1 MKPFNLEKALAGEPV
16 VTRDGRKIKDLHFF
30 HTLTRDCKLYGVIN
44 NSVMAWTN
52 EGHWLSTGQEQ
63 PEDLFMEEPEKWVNV
78 YYSKVQDEVWASD
91 FYESE
96 EKAKECIL
104 STSHYQTTIKIN
116 L

>member
-16 VTRDGRKIKDLHFF
+16 VTRDGRKITDLHFF

-44 NSVMAWTN
+44 NSLNAWTS
-52 EGHWLSTGQEQ
+52 EGRWLSTGQEQ

-78 YYSKVQDEVWASD
+78 YYSGVYKSESD
-91 FYESE
+91 A
-96 EKAKECIL
+96 KANISVGSKI
-104 STSHYQTTIKIN
+104 YKNTIK